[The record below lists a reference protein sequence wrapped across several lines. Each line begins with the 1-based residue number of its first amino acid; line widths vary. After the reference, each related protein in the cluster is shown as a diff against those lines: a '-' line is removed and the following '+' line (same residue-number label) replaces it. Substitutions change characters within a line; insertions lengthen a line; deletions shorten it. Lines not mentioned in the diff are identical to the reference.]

1 MTKRVLSIVL
11 VLTMLISVLPIPAAV
26 SAEPAGQTKH
36 THTDA
41 HACSEQ
47 CSGNVTWQAWGV
59 TGGNA
64 TSLPTASGHY
74 YLECDITLSAWVEL
88 AAGLDITIC
97 LNGYNITETAS
108 ATGNQR
114 VHGKLTISDCTAYY
128 DAEGN
133 YISGTV
139 TGCKQGDGAFMNV
152 RRGGTLVLE
161 SGKIT
166 GCTATG
172 GGGAVSLQSSDSSK
186 AGGIFHM
193 YGGEITGNTAL
204 NGGGVVANNG
214 GSVYI
219 HGGRIYGNTATG
231 NGRAIYISGASSKL
245 VVSGSPYI
253 DHVYFDNASN
263 AGLQVAGLSD
273 HAKITVNTKT
283 AGATIDKVIK
293 LAGTQDTWD
302 CHWVTINS
310 QSVDKTDSGFVF
322 GHSHNGISY
331 TRRLNTMPEGVSLDK
346 MNYYYLTQDIVLP
359 ADRAAHV
366 LRTPVTIC
374 LNGYTITQQ
383 NPAAPVYEI
392 TGSLTLEDGW
402 AYTDANGIYQA
413 GGVTL
418 KSGVTSTSNTGSAF
432 YVNGGSLTLN
442 AGKLYGFT
450 GGGAD
455 YGSPIYVTNSGH
467 VTVNGG
473 MICENTA
480 TKSRGGAIFARGGNV
495 TITGGTI
502 CHNAATNNQ
511 AGAVALRESSTLTM
525 QGGVIEYNS
534 AKADGGGI
542 YCHNSTANIT
552 GGTICNNTSV
562 ASGGGIGFGSAAKG
576 TISGLTVTGNS
587 APNGAGVLVQGSSQ
601 VSISDSSI
609 AGNSGKLGGGIY
621 LTGTTDLTLTNTT
634 VTGNTASSKAGGI
647 YWDNK
652 DSQLTVG
659 GSTQITG
666 NTANEKAQNLYMNNA
681 SQMLAV
687 TDLTGSQTVGLSN
700 RSGFASQ
707 ELTADYSAAFFC
719 DDGENVVSFKENK
732 LYISNGHD
740 HCQDGKTDCG
750 HTQEGW
756 TKWTATDSLP
766 AGAGNYFLAN
776 DVELTGRWDVSS
788 DIKLC
793 LNGHAVTQTKED
805 QRILKLSAGTLT
817 ITDCQNGGK
826 LTGGTATADG
836 GGIRVEGENAK
847 LVMYNVTLTGN
858 TTTGHG
864 GGLFVVAN
872 AQAELYHVIIS
883 DNRAEGST
891 GGGIALRDGGKLTM
905 VGGTVSGNHSKLDGA
920 GLYAHKDTV
929 TTITD
934 TVFSG
939 NLAEGSGGGIGF
951 GNNAKATVTGGKIT
965 GNAAL
970 NGGGVIVQGTAEV
983 TMDRCTVES
992 NKTTNE
998 KSLGGG
1004 GIFVSSELTMKNCT
1018 VKANEAPSGGGI
1030 YATGA
1035 TLVLESGMVADN
1047 TSAGSGAGIYATEK
1061 TQLTVK
1067 DVTVSGNRS
1076 QAQAGGMLINK
1087 ESKATLSGV
1096 TVENN
1101 TSQKDG
1107 GGIYAHTAEIT
1118 IADSQITGNQSV
1130 ASAGGIGFGGS
1141 CIGSLKNTK
1150 ITGNEAPNGGGMV
1163 VQGTSQITAEAV
1175 TVQDN
1180 TGSLGSGVFVNK
1192 GAALTVT
1199 GGSKLIGNKAQQ
1211 RGGAVYANEGATL
1224 VLADCT
1230 VDTNEAESGGGI
1242 YVCDQALV
1250 TLQDA
1255 PVIRDNVGGNLY
1267 LAKDVAITVGKLT
1280 DGASVF
1286 VTANPGQFSQPC
1298 EDMASYFASDS
1309 GYRKVAYVDGALHLV
1324 SADNYAHSHCICGG
1338 SLDGCKHEKA
1348 EWNVWEKTDSLP
1360 TSGCYYLLSDVVL
1373 TGEVSISQDL
1383 TLCLN
1388 GHTVTAAENK
1398 RILSTPKNT
1407 QVTINITDC
1416 TAHTTKDGGYV
1427 AGALTGGVDMAKETG
1442 GGAIFTRA
1450 GATLNLYGGK
1460 ITGNKS
1466 ITAGGAILVAADATF
1481 NMYGGEISHNGNVNP
1496 DDPIDGGAI
1505 YAIAGSQ
1512 INLFGGTLS
1521 ENCGEDGGAI
1531 FISGG
1536 CTFTMQG
1543 GKIEKN
1549 HASAQGGGVYVY
1561 GGTATISGGSI
1572 ENNTALACAGGIGF
1586 GRKAKVEISGGAI
1599 SGNTSPNGGGVLIQG
1614 GATVKL
1620 TGGQITKNHSTGV
1633 GGGIYVNSSSTLEM
1647 TGGTVDGNT
1656 SVKNGGGIYA
1666 IKATSNLTG
1675 GVISGNSAKK
1685 DGGGVYASAGTI
1697 QLGGD
1702 VKVTGNT
1709 TTGSGG
1715 GVGFTGKCQAII
1727 SGGTIEKN
1735 KAVNGGGVII
1745 QGKAHL
1751 EITGGA
1757 VKDNTAES
1765 SGGGIYVYQTTL
1777 KLSGGTVSGNQAVK
1791 GQGGGLLSY
1800 KSETFVTGGS
1810 FTGNQSKSD
1819 GGAIYAKYGTI
1830 KLSGMYV
1837 ANNTT
1842 GGSGGGIGAS
1852 REAKMT
1858 VSGGTIEHNKAVNGA
1873 GIIIQG
1879 QAHLDLYGGTIQ
1891 NNEAKDTAGGIYI
1904 HKSSGNLLG
1913 GTFQGNTA
1921 KKNGGGGYFWRST
1934 VKMDSVSFKDNR
1946 AKSGG
1951 GGFYCYWTEA
1961 DMNNILVSGNHCES
1975 SGGGVVF
1982 SHLAKFTLK
1991 DSVVEN
1997 NKATIAAG
2005 ILTQSWSDGTVTGVT
2020 VRNNEAYDGWGGG
2033 IGQYNVTDVDYID
2046 CDIYENSATNQGG
2059 GVYVRSTRGSNTP
2072 LAYADFTN
2080 VKIHDNVSK
2089 LNGGGI
2095 CIVQQV
2101 VYTMTDCQIY
2111 KNEAAETGGGLAHRD
2126 GANGTI
2132 KNLTVTDNTSGGTG
2146 AGIWISDSIDIN
2158 GLTVTGNKTAE
2169 GSAVYF
2175 APSGYDGESF
2185 VLGQHKLSGNIY
2197 VCDNQGTMD
2206 DLFIDER
2213 TVIGVANEGF
2223 GAETKIQVQLAA
2235 GILTS
2240 TLLGQYDYQGGDLHY
2255 TVTAGSRS
2263 LTEPEIFVPAEEPES
2278 TPTEETDATE
2288 TTQNAKDAAET
2299 ADNTML
2305 YAGIGGIVAVIV
2317 LAAVAVVL
2325 AKKKKTGKT
2334 TGATKE

>member
-41 HACSEQ
+41 HTCSEQ

-74 YLECDITLSAWVEL
+74 YLECDITLSAWAEVT
-88 AAGLDITIC
+88 AGLDITIC
-97 LNGYNITETAS
+97 LNGYSITETAS
-108 ATGNQR
+108 ASGNQR

-133 YISGTV
+133 YISGAV
-139 TGCKQGDGAFMNV
+139 TGCKQSDGAFMNV

-172 GGGAVSLQSSDSSK
+172 GGGAVSLQSSNTSL

-193 YGGEITGNTAL
+193 YGGEITGNTAM
-204 NGGGVVANNG
+204 NGGGIVANNG

-231 NGRAIYISGASSKL
+231 NGRAIYISGAASKL

-253 DHVYFDNASN
+253 DQVYFDNASN
-263 AGLQVAGLSD
+263 VGLQVAGLSG

-283 AGATIDKVIK
+283 ADATIDKVIK
-293 LAGTQDTWD
+293 LAGTQETWD
-302 CHWVTINS
+302 CHWVSINN
-310 QSVDKTDSGFVF
+310 QSVDRTDSGFVF
-322 GHSHNGISY
+322 GHSHNGIAY
-331 TRRLNTMPEGVSLDK
+331 TRRVNSMPEGVHLDK
-346 MNYYYLTQDIVLP
+346 MNYYYLTQDITLP

-402 AYTDANGIYQA
+402 AHTDDNGIYRA

-418 KSGVTSTSNTGSAF
+418 KEGVTSTSNIGSAF

-450 GGGAD
+450 GSGAD
-455 YGSPIYVTNSGH
+455 YGSPIYATNSGS

-473 MICENTA
+473 MIFENTA
-480 TKSRGGAIFARGGNV
+480 TKSRGGAIFARGGKV
-495 TITGGTI
+495 TVTGGTI
-502 CHNAATNNQ
+502 CHNAAPNNQ
-511 AGAVALRESSTLTM
+511 GGAIILREGSTLTM
-525 QGGVIEYNS
+525 QGGVIEHNS

-552 GGTICNNTSV
+552 GGTIRHNTST
-562 ASGGGIGFGSAAKG
+562 ASGGGIGFGSAAKC
-576 TISGLTVTGNS
+576 TVSGLTVTGNS

-601 VSISDSSI
+601 VTVTDSTVT
-609 AGNSGKLGGGIY
+609 GNSGKVGGGIY
-621 LTGTTDLTLTNTT
+621 LTGTTALTLTNTT

-647 YWDNK
+647 FWDNK
-652 DSQLTVG
+652 DAKLTLS
-659 GSTQITG
+659 GSTQVNS
-666 NTANEKAQNLYMNNA
+666 NTANGAAQNLFMNNA
-681 SQMLAV
+681 SQMLEAN
-687 TDLTGSQTVGLSN
+687 DLTGSQTIGLSN

-707 ELTADYSAAFFC
+707 ELTADYSGSFFC
-719 DDGENVVSFKENK
+719 DDGENIVAFKENK
-732 LYISNGHD
+732 LYIFSGHE

-750 HTQEGW
+750 HTQAGW
-756 TKWTATDSLP
+756 TKWTATNSLP
-766 AGAGNYFLAN
+766 TGAGNYFLAN

-793 LNGHAVTQTKED
+793 LNGHTITQTKEG
-805 QRILKLSAGTLT
+805 QRVLKVGTGTLT
-817 ITDCQNGGK
+817 ITDCQEGGK

-847 LVMYNVTLTGN
+847 LVMYNVTLSGN

-864 GGLFVVAN
+864 GGIFVVSN
-872 AQAELYHVIIS
+872 AQAELYNVTVS
-883 DNRAEGST
+883 DNKAEGST
-891 GGGIALRDGGKLTM
+891 GGGIALREGGKLTM
-905 VGGTVSGNHSKLDGA
+905 VGGTVSGNYSKLDGA
-920 GLYAHKDTV
+920 GLYAHKDSV
-929 TTITD
+929 TTVTD
-934 TVFSG
+934 TVFTG
-939 NLAEGSGGGIGF
+939 NTATGAGGGIGF
-951 GNNAKATVTGGKIT
+951 GNTAVATVTGAKVT
-965 GNAAL
+965 GNTAL

-983 TMDRCTVES
+983 TMEGCSVEH
-992 NKTTNE
+992 NKATNT
-998 KSLGGG
+998 KDLGGG
-1004 GIFVSSELTMKNCT
+1004 GIFVSSKLTLKNST
-1018 VKANEAPSGGGI
+1018 VKENEAP
-1030 YATGA
+1030 
-1035 TLVLESGMVADN
+1035 V
-1047 TSAGSGAGIYATEK
+1047 SGAGIYATGAILVLEGGSVCDNTSTGSGAGICATAK
-1061 TQLTVK
+1061 TQLTAQN
-1067 DVTVSGNRS
+1067 VTVSGNETQS
-1076 QAQAGGMLINK
+1076 QAGGMLINK
-1087 ESKATLSGV
+1087 ESTATLSGV

-1101 TSQKDG
+1101 ASQKDG
-1107 GGIYAHTAEIT
+1107 GGIYAHTVQIT
-1118 IADSQITGNQSV
+1118 VENAQITGNKSA

-1141 CIGSLKNTK
+1141 CTGSLKNTK
-1150 ITGNEAPNGGGMV
+1150 ITGNEAPNGGGMI

-1175 TVQDN
+1175 TAEGN
-1180 TGSLGSGVFVNK
+1180 TATLGGGVFVNK

-1199 GGSKLIGNKAQQ
+1199 GGSEFSGNKADKQ
-1211 RGGAVYANEGATL
+1211 GGAVYVAGGAAVILSDCTLQTNEGYG
-1224 VLADCT
+1224 V
-1230 VDTNEAESGGGI
+1230 

-1255 PVIRDNVGGNLY
+1255 PVIRANVGSNLY

-1280 DGASVF
+1280 DGASVS

-1298 EDMASYFASDS
+1298 DDFAIYFTSDS

-1324 SADNYAHSHCICGG
+1324 SADNYAHNHCVCGG
-1338 SLDGCKHEKA
+1338 SLDSCKHEKV
-1348 EWNVWEKTDSLP
+1348 EWHVWEKTDSLP
-1360 TSGCYYLLSDVVL
+1360 TSGSYYLICDVVL

-1388 GHTVTAAENK
+1388 GHTVKAAENK
-1398 RILSTPKNT
+1398 RILSTPKNVE
-1407 QVTINITDC
+1407 VTITVTDC
-1416 TAHTTKDGGYV
+1416 TAQTTKDGGYA
-1427 AGALTGGVDMAKETG
+1427 AGTLTGGVDVAKEAG

-1466 ITAGGAILVAADATF
+1466 VTAGGAILVAADATF
-1481 NMYGGEISHNGNVNP
+1481 NMYGGEISRNGNANE

-1505 YAIAGSQ
+1505 YAISGAK
-1512 INLFGGTLS
+1512 INLYGGTLS
-1521 ENCGEDGGAI
+1521 ENSGEDGGAI

-1536 CTFTMQG
+1536 CTFTMEG

-1549 HASAQGGGVYVY
+1549 SASAQGGGVYCH
-1561 GGTATISGGSI
+1561 GGTVTITGGSI
-1572 ENNTALACAGGIGF
+1572 ENNTAVACAGGIGF
-1586 GRKAKVEISGGAI
+1586 SRKANVVISGGTV

-1614 GATVKL
+1614 SAAVKL
-1620 TGGQITKNHSTGV
+1620 TGGQITKNHSTGT
-1633 GGGIYVNSSSTLEM
+1633 GGGIYVNSGSTLEM
-1647 TGGTVDGNT
+1647 TGGTVSDNT

-1666 IKATSNLTG
+1666 VKATSKLTG
-1675 GVISGNSAKK
+1675 GTISGNSAKK
-1685 DGGGVYASAGTI
+1685 DGGGTYANAGTI
-1697 QLGGD
+1697 TLSGD
-1702 VKVTGNT
+1702 VKLSGNEAA
-1709 TTGSGG
+1709 GSGG
-1715 GVGFTGKCQAII
+1715 GVGFTGTCQATI

-1735 KAVNGGGVII
+1735 KAFNGGGVII

-1751 EITGGA
+1751 EMTGGT
-1757 VKDNTAES
+1757 VKNNTAES
-1765 SGGGIYVYQTTL
+1765 SGGGIYVFQTTM

-1800 KSETFVTGGS
+1800 KAETTVTGGS

-1819 GGAIYAKYGTI
+1819 GGAIYAKYGSI
-1830 KLSGMYV
+1830 RLSGMYV
-1837 ANNTT
+1837 GSNTS
-1842 GGSGGGIGAS
+1842 GGSGGGVGAS

-1858 VSGGTIEHNKAVNGA
+1858 ISGGTIENNTSINGA

-1879 QAHLDLYGGTIQ
+1879 QAHLDMYGGTVQ
-1891 NNEAKDTAGGIYI
+1891 NNEASDTAGGIYI

-1921 KKNGGGGYFWRST
+1921 EKNGGGGYFWRST
-1934 VKMDSVSFKDNR
+1934 VKMDSVGFKDNR
-1946 AKSGG
+1946 AKKGG

-1961 DMNNILVSGNHCES
+1961 ELSNILVAGNYCES

-1982 SHLAKFTLK
+1982 SHLATFNLK
-1991 DSVVEN
+1991 DSAVEN
-1997 NKATIAAG
+1997 NKATVAAG
-2005 ILTQSWSDGTVTGVT
+2005 ILIQSWSDGVISGTT
-2020 VRNNEAYDGWGGG
+2020 VRGNEAYDGWGGG

-2059 GVYVRSTRGSNTP
+2059 GVYVRSARGSNTP

-2080 VKIHDNVSK
+2080 VKIHDNVCK

-2095 CIVQQV
+2095 CAVQQV
-2101 VYTMTDCQIY
+2101 IYTMTDCQIY
-2111 KNEAAETGGGLAHRD
+2111 NNEAAETGGGLAHRD
-2126 GANGTI
+2126 GANGTF
-2132 KNLTVTDNTSGGTG
+2132 KNLTVTGNKSGKTG
-2146 AGIWISDSIDIN
+2146 AGIWISDSTNFD

-2169 GSAVYF
+2169 GSAVYY
-2175 APSGYDGESF
+2175 APSGFDGQSY
-2185 VLGQHKLSGNIY
+2185 VLGLHKLSGNVR
-2197 VCDNQGTMD
+2197 VCDNEGTMD
-2206 DLFIDER
+2206 DLFIGED
-2213 TVIGVANEGF
+2213 TVIGVMPQGF
-2223 GAETKIQVQLAA
+2223 GADTKIQVQLAG
-2235 GILTS
+2235 GILTN
-2240 TLLGQYDYQGGDLHY
+2240 TLLGEYDYEGGDLHY

-2263 LTEPEIFVPAEEPES
+2263 LTEPEVFVPAEEPETAPTDGTEITNTDPE
-2278 TPTEETDATE
+2278 TP
-2288 TTQNAKDAAET
+2288 AAE
-2299 ADNTML
+2299 AEDNTVL
-2305 YAGIGGIVAVIV
+2305 YAGIGGI
-2317 LAAVAVVL
+2317 AANHADGRTL
-2325 AKKKKTGKT
+2325 RRIGRDHPREITG
-2334 TGATKE
+2334 